1 MKKRQTLKIISILL
15 CIFYSFSIFYFIFRG
30 IYRYSLIC
38 ALCIGITIILN
49 FLNKRFEHLLNPML
63 SIILAL
69 FTLLSLVLGTSYGL
83 YKVNHYDDFLHICS
97 GFIGCAVAYEVIE
110 VYLPKEKRKCIN
122 SIFIFVFIF
131 MFSIAVGGL
140 WEILE
145 FSLDVLFKINCQAGG
160 LKDTMVDM
168 IDGLIGTII
177 MTPFLV
183 KRLGKDCNS

>member
-1 MKKRQTLKIISILL
+1 MI
-15 CIFYSFSIFYFIFRG
+15 
-30 IYRYSLIC
+30 
-38 ALCIGITIILN
+38 N
-49 FLNKRFEHLLNPML
+49 FLNKIFEHLFNTML

-97 GFIGCAVAYEVIE
+97 GFIGCAVEYEVIE